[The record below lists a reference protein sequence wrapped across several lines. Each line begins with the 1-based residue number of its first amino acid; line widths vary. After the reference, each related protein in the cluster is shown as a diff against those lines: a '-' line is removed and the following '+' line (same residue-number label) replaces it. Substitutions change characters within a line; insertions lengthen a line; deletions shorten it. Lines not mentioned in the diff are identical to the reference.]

1 MMTYD
6 SIARMMTY
14 DRLVKQSCQ
23 VWSSIVSSSRVQF
36 QVVSAGK
43 PVSLRLC
50 ESWTQ
55 RFWEAG
61 TQHSN
66 TELCVCLPLAYTI
79 AY

>member
-1 MMTYD
+1 MIGL
-6 SIARMMTY
+6 SSS
-14 DRLVKQSCQ
+14 LVKSGQ
-23 VWSSIVSSSRVQF
+23 VVVSRSRVQF

>member
-1 MMTYD
+1 MIGL
-6 SIARMMTY
+6 SSS
-14 DRLVKQSCQ
+14 LVKSCP
-23 VWSSIVSSSRVQF
+23 VGVSSSRVRF
-36 QVVSAGK
+36 QVVSAAQDFVRVGHM
-43 PVSLRLC
+43 
-50 ESWTQ
+50 